1 MVTAIESSY
10 NKHTVPLLL
19 LDNIKLKYLAC
30 VIVDSRL
37 EISLNQLF
45 KSLCLTNY
53 SVMTNFL

>member
-45 KSLCLTNY
+45 NHF
-53 SVMTNFL
+53 V